1 MKFNKDDILK
11 IRSALLACKIAGL
24 DSVVISQGM
33 LRGLSDKQHGAVFS
47 TMALSIDPE
56 LDIGISKL
64 GELEKRL
71 TLFGEEIA
79 VEVEITD
86 AKKARKLTV
95 KGHLGKIEFRC
106 TDSKLIKYP
115 KENNDEVMAT
125 VSFTKP
131 EIALMVKGAKV
142 MGAEQLVIQVKR
154 DGGVHVEALDQNNDR
169 FELDASM
176 PAEFINDAYPSVN
189 SFDTSS
195 NGVFIAMLEHAA
207 KDADTVTLELTR
219 AGQFRVQAYGHTLLA
234 IPRIQLN

>member
-11 IRSALLACKIAGL
+11 IRSALLACRIAGL

-33 LRGLSDKQHGAVFS
+33 LRGLGDKQHGAIFS
-47 TMALSIDPE
+47 EMKLSIDPAI
-56 LDIGISKL
+56 DIGISKL
-64 GELEKRL
+64 SELEKRL

-79 VEVEITD
+79 VEGELTD
-86 AKKARKLTV
+86 AMKARKLTI
-95 KGHLGKIEFRC
+95 KGHFGKIEFRC

-115 KENNDEVMAT
+115 KENNDEAMAA
-125 VSFTKP
+125 VSFTKT
-131 EIALMVKGAKV
+131 EIALIVKGTKV
-142 MGAEQLVIQVKR
+142 MGAEQVVIQVKR

-176 PAEFINDAYPSVN
+176 PAEFFNDAYPSVN

-195 NGVFIAMLEHAA
+195 NGVFIGMLEHAA
-207 KDADTVTLELTR
+207 KDSDIVTLVLTR
-219 AGQFRVQAYGHTLLA
+219 AGQFRVQAYGHDLLA